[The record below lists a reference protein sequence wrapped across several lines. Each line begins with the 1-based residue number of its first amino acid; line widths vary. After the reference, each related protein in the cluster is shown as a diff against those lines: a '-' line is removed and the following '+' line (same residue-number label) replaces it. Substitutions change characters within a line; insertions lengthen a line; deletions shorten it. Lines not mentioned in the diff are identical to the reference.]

1 MTSRG
6 RFITLEGAFA
16 NDVLGTFR
24 VVRGFADLRDLALVS
39 VPYLLESA
47 DSRGRVHGVQRTVDN
62 DHAESIRDYLEF
74 GHQRFLPEIIISLR
88 TPVSEMFD
96 GKSRVTGVVSV
107 DDSNGVAVSK
117 KSSSHL
123 NSLHEIKVD
132 LHKLE
137 EIRSNRLI
145 RRVDGNHRLALADQL
160 QDDAQV
166 ANKYLAPFC
175 LILLGATSDDADDY
189 SESLIFHTINST
201 ALPLESEH
209 ALRLIL
215 GQDPL
220 NSMSPDD
227 EFKFNPR
234 LHVTRIL
241 RDGFQGLPEQARR
254 RVGTRPLTSLNS
266 VARTLLEMSDFSL
279 QSRDESEVIAREF
292 IAVVNDVFT
301 SCYRGRANVFQKEYF
316 LELVARV
323 WFTREKSDEFDK
335 RAEDTIA
342 EVSNI
347 ADWMEK
353 LGISSLSS
361 DASFCQ
367 QLIDV
372 FGAVKRRLPKKM
384 FLARWYPTPEDGM
397 ELQRAELRLNQIQ
410 ETLNSLARNDAV
422 AIELIDV
429 GTQTGGTFQIQQRI
443 FSSIESSDLVLI
455 DFTGVR
461 PNVCVEAGYA
471 LDRHEKDRLIFLFQA
486 TAAHPRVPFDL
497 AGFRFEMINEAAEIP
512 AKLLPHI
519 KEIVQESKS

>member
-1 MTSRG
+1 
-6 RFITLEGAFA
+6 
-16 NDVLGTFR
+16 
-24 VVRGFADLRDLALVS
+24 
-39 VPYLLESA
+39 
-47 DSRGRVHGVQRTVDN
+47 
-62 DHAESIRDYLEF
+62 
-74 GHQRFLPEIIISLR
+74 
-88 TPVSEMFD
+88 
-96 GKSRVTGVVSV
+96 
-107 DDSNGVAVSK
+107 
-117 KSSSHL
+117 
-123 NSLHEIKVD
+123 
-132 LHKLE
+132 
-137 EIRSNRLI
+137 
-145 RRVDGNHRLALADQL
+145 
-160 QDDAQV
+160 
-166 ANKYLAPFC
+166 